1 MVEHTPDKGAV
12 AGSSPA
18 SPTISIRESDLT
30 NLFDNVCE
38 TSNIKFD
45 NFFGLYWIFIISK
58 LKYLVRLTDFC
69 FHVRSDQVS
78 IRAFSGCLG
87 TERR

>member
-38 TSNIKFD
+38 TSNIKL
-45 NFFGLYWIFIISK
+45 NLIIS
-58 LKYLVRLTDFC
+58 LDCTGY
-69 FHVRSDQVS
+69 
-78 IRAFSGCLG
+78 
-87 TERR
+87 

>member
-18 SPTISIRESDLT
+18 SPTKKIRESNLT

-45 NFFGLYWIFIISK
+45 NFFGLYRIIYPS
-58 LKYLVRLTDFC
+58 
-69 FHVRSDQVS
+69 
-78 IRAFSGCLG
+78 
-87 TERR
+87 

>member
-18 SPTISIRESDLT
+18 SPTIAILESKLT
-30 NLFDNVCE
+30 NLIDNVCE

-45 NFFGLYWIFIISK
+45 NFFGLYKIYYIEVEIFGPSDRF
-58 LKYLVRLTDFC
+58 LLSCT
-69 FHVRSDQVS
+69 VRSSVYKS
-78 IRAFSGCLG
+78 I
-87 TERR
+87 

>member
-18 SPTISIRESDLT
+18 SPTITIRESNLT

-45 NFFGLYWIFIISK
+45 NFFGLYKILIISK
-58 LKYLVRLTDFC
+58 SKYLVRLTDFC

>member
-45 NFFGLYWIFIISK
+45 NFFGLYKIFFISK
-58 LKYLVRLTDFC
+58 LKFWSV
-69 FHVRSDQVS
+69 
-78 IRAFSGCLG
+78 
-87 TERR
+87 

>member
-1 MVEHTPDKGAV
+1 MLFRST
-12 AGSSPA
+12 
-18 SPTISIRESDLT
+18 IRESDLT

-45 NFFGLYWIFIISK
+45 NFFGLYKIFNISK
-58 LKYLVRLTDFC
+58 LKFLVRLTDFC

-87 TERR
+87 IKRR